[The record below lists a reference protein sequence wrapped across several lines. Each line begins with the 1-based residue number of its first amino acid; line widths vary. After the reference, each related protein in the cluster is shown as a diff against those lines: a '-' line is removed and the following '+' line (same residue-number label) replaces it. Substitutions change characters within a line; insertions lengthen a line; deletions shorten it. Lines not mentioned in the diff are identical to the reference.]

1 MRALFL
7 SLVVLLSAC
16 QTVPRSSDTGM
27 PPVATS
33 PSAPTAPVA
42 PGAGNAPA
50 TPAAPGAPGA
60 PESAPV
66 TPPAAEAPVP
76 AAPSRPAPPAVPA
89 RPVKVGLALGG
100 GAARGFA
107 HIGVIKMLEAN
118 GIVPDIVVGTSAG
131 SLVGALYAAGNNG
144 SALQK
149 MAIDMDEAAISD
161 WSVPF
166 FSQSTGVLKGEA
178 VQNYVNRAVHG
189 QPIEKL
195 KIPFGA
201 VATDL
206 RSGQA
211 ILFRRGNTGAAV
223 RASSSVPGVF
233 QPVRIGNIDY
243 VDGGLVSPVP
253 VSYARKMGAD
263 FVIAVNISAQPDAQP
278 ASNTFE
284 VLLQTF
290 AIMGQSLNS
299 YELKQADV
307 VIRPELATMKG
318 NDFQNRSVAIVAGEK
333 AAQAAIADIRQKLKQ
348 KREQAQQAAQAQ
360 SQAQSQ
366 IQPAAQA
373 HQATQAVQAQPAAPL
388 RAQP

>member
-1 MRALFL
+1 MQPAP
-7 SLVVLLSAC
+7 
-16 QTVPRSSDTGM
+16 VP
-27 PPVATS
+27 PA
-33 PSAPTAPVA
+33 PSAP
-42 PGAGNAPA
+42 
-50 TPAAPGAPGA
+50 AA
-60 PESAPV
+60 
-66 TPPAAEAPVP
+66 PPAASAP
-76 AAPSRPAPPAVPA
+76 
-89 RPVKVGLALGG
+89 RPVKIGLALGG

-107 HIGVIKMLEAN
+107 HIGVIKILEAN
-118 GIVPDIVVGTSAG
+118 GIVPDLVAGTSAG

-144 SALQK
+144 YALQK

-178 VQNYVNRAVHG
+178 VQNYVNRAVRG

-243 VDGGLVSPVP
+243 VDGGLVAPVP
-253 VSYARKMGAD
+253 VSFARKMGAD

-278 ASNTFE
+278 ASSTFE

-290 AIMGQSLNS
+290 AIMGQSLNAF
-299 YELKQADV
+299 ELKQADI
-307 VIRPELATMKG
+307 VIRPELATMRG
-318 NDFQNRSVAIVAGEK
+318 NDFQNRSVAIIAGEK
-333 AAQAAIADIRQKLKQ
+333 AALAALPEIRRRLAQ
-348 KREQAQQAAQAQ
+348 KRDALQAAQ
-360 SQAQSQ
+360 
-366 IQPAAQA
+366 
-373 HQATQAVQAQPAAPL
+373 
-388 RAQP
+388 